1 MNAKQKIHQANLA
14 DWTLRFK
21 EQTASGLTVKIW
33 CEKNGY
39 SIHTYNY
46 WKHVLKEKYVDS
58 IFPDIVALSVPAT
71 YDSKSLPI
79 LLENSPSTPDT
90 ALCDSRN
97 SYNHPDIVL
106 SLGDVTLNIFNA
118 TSDELITRV
127 LKAVRN
133 A

>member
-1 MNAKQKIHQANLA
+1 MNAKQKIHQSNLA
-14 DWTLRFK
+14 EWAVRFK

-46 WKHVLKEKYVDS
+46 WKHILKEKYVDS
-58 IFPDIVALSVPAT
+58 ILPDIVALPIPETSNPSSFPVH
-71 YDSKSLPI
+71 SKSLPTVTKTT
-79 LLENSPSTPDT
+79 LNE
-90 ALCDSRN
+90 LCDSC
-97 SYNHPDIVL
+97 SHLDIVL
-106 SLGDVTLNIFNA
+106 TLSDMTLNIFNT
-118 TSDELITRV
+118 TSDELIARV